1 MFLKVAGYRGDVLP
15 NWAKDNSLVVPSS
28 AAFQAGSA
36 AMINHWSRDPQILAL
51 EADSGGFTKSQSN
64 AVFNPNSLLSLL
76 VAYEAAL
83 QSNPNMAD
91 LFDKA
96 FSCQKLVDIYQ
107 ATGTAYREINQKATE
122 RSLRD
127 CSDLTLIRAI
137 HWASADKIGLLF
149 PGSGGISATDRG
161 HQVMQNTHL
170 TGLGDHGF
178 RLDHRKDITRNL
190 IYLMEDNSSAAF
202 RISIEGGKL
211 KWSPNALDLNTKA
224 NFHTL
229 DWVKTGKKNL
239 DNNTAHDPGTHGKDK
254 GVAGFCMTLN
264 HQLFA
269 RKHHVVQSKVSTH
282 TGIFYHS
289 SYVAGNDILCTGC
302 IMVNHGKLVAIDNL
316 SGHYQPSTEKLVLAI
331 RQLESQG
338 VDVSQLYVF
347 ARAIGEWKKAPELLA
362 DEGILSNTYHRSV
375 PVHKASAIAEALQ
388 SYSSRWKTSWT
399 GSLESDNA
407 IENLKL
413 RDGAG
418 LVEMAMFYAYK
429 SSTNTPEEQEILKG
443 IARKYGHK
451 EEITNSIGAP
461 SRFEETFLP
470 LKDKSELRT
479 RLQSVLGPN
488 LQAAWAS

>member
-239 DNNTAHDPGTHGKDK
+239 DNNTAHDPKKHGKDK

-269 RKHHVVQSKVSTH
+269 RKHHVVQSKATTH

-362 DEGILSNTYHRSV
+362 DEGILSNTYNRPV
-375 PVHKASAIAEALQ
+375 PVHKASAIAEAVQ

-488 LQAAWAS
+488 LQAAWSS